1 MMRELVENI
10 ARALVDEPDRVS
22 VKEIE
27 GQECTIFELR
37 TAPTNIGQVV
47 GKKGHLAEAV
57 RTILR
62 AVGMKDGR
70 RYTLEI
76 LER

>member
-1 MMRELVENI
+1 MMREMVEGI

-22 VKEIE
+22 VTEIE
-27 GQECTIFELR
+27 GQQCTILELR

-47 GKKGHLAEAV
+47 GKKGHLAEAI
-57 RTILR
+57 RTLLR
-62 AVGMKDGR
+62 AVGMKEGR

>member
-1 MMRELVENI
+1 MMRQLVESI
-10 ARALVDEPDRVS
+10 AQALVDEPDRVS
-22 VKEIE
+22 VTEIE
-27 GQECTIFELR
+27 GQECTILELR
-37 TAPTNIGQVV
+37 TAPSNIGQVI
-47 GKKGHLAEAV
+47 GKQGHLAEAV

-62 AVGMKDGR
+62 SVGMKEGR